1 MATDVTTITKELKID
16 TFYVDGDTRV
26 ITLKNPKTT
35 ITDSEIEELETFI
48 QTNNLLVGD
57 KNGATFGRITTVD
70 RVTTTTTDYGIDPI
84 S

>member
-70 RVTTTTTDYGIDPI
+70 RVTTTTTDYGIDSI